1 MKVEQRQ
8 GIMVSEQ
15 RDGVARAIEGSW
27 DCQIHV
33 FDDPIKYPPSS
44 DAGYEIPTAARLTD
58 ALRVHESL
66 GIDRRV
72 IVQSSAYGT
81 DHSLLLHALREI
93 DPHSRYGVAVVDES
107 VSDADL
113 LRFHEA
119 GIRGVRFN
127 FPAFFKAKPSP
138 ASVHRTLDRTREFN
152 WFVKVFLPDKGR
164 SDVMSLFRDFTGP
177 IVIDHMGSL
186 NFRHGLEHPECQ
198 LIMQGLRRNE
208 NWWIMLSNGD
218 RLSGLAEPWL
228 DATEFGR
235 ALFEAAPQ
243 RSIWGS
249 DWPKVSYSKPRHA
262 EDATL
267 KLLYSYLPDQI
278 SKRNVLIENPG
289 RLFGVAN

>member
-15 RDGVARAIEGSW
+15 RDGVARAFEGSW
-27 DCQIHV
+27 DCQIHI
-33 FDDPIKYPPSS
+33 FDDPIQYPPSA
-44 DAGYEIPTAARLTD
+44 DASYEIPTAARLTD
-58 ALRVHESL
+58 ALRVHKSL

-81 DHSLLLHALREI
+81 DHSLLLDALKETH
-93 DPHSRYGVAVVDES
+93 PHSRCGVAVVDES

-113 LRFHEA
+113 LRFQEA

-138 ASVHRTLDRTREFN
+138 ASVRRTLERTREFN
-152 WFVKVFLPDKGR
+152 WFVKVFLPDEGR
-164 SDVMSLFRDFTGP
+164 SDVISLFRDIGNP

-186 NFRHGLEHPECQ
+186 NFKYGLEHPECQ
-198 LIMQGLRRNE
+198 FILKGLRCNE

-218 RLSGLAEPWL
+218 RFSDLAEPWL
-228 DATEFGR
+228 DATEFGK
-235 ALFEAAPQ
+235 AMFEAAPQ

-249 DWPKVSYSKPRHA
+249 DWPKVSYGKPKHA
-262 EDATL
+262 EDSTL
-267 KLLYSYLPDQI
+267 RLLYSYLPDQN
-278 SKRNVLIENPG
+278 SRRKVLVENPE
-289 RLFGVAN
+289 RLFGVSN